1 MPVLRITQSRS
12 GESDECERTGRTTRI
27 VHDVTRTARVPALLL
42 TCALALLTPLLAPPA
57 VHASPAPGAVV
68 DTPGTVVDVAPL
80 ELGLS
85 LPGASSARAL
95 TYTTQW
101 RSGAPTTATGALFLP
116 HGTPPEGGWPVV
128 AWAHG
133 TVGLDDS
140 CAPSRLPRTPRDT
153 AYLDHWL
160 GQGYAVVA
168 ADYPGLGSD
177 GLHRYL
183 DGQSAANSVIDIV
196 RAGRAVEPSLSDRW
210 VVIGQSQGGHT
221 GLHTAR
227 AATARAPEL
236 DFRGTLTTG
245 APSNLEYLFPLGF
258 PGLPDLGLDGL
269 TVFAAYIF
277 AGLRDADP
285 ALDLDGY
292 LTPLGREIVDA
303 AERLCYDDLS
313 DRYGEVGVG
322 EVLARPLSDDRFRA
336 AFTDYLA
343 VPTAGYDRPL
353 FLAQGLRDATVPAP
367 LAFTLIADLWAG
379 GANAQFRTY
388 PTGHS
393 ETMFASLPD
402 TTGFVA
408 ELLHP

>member
-1 MPVLRITQSRS
+1 MHILSRR
-12 GESDECERTGRTTRI
+12 GESDEYGRRGRTVRI
-27 VHDVTRTARVPALLL
+27 VLGVTRTTHVPALLL
-42 TCALALLTPLLAPPA
+42 AGALALLTTVVSPPA
-57 VHASPAPGAVV
+57 VGANPAPGKVV
-68 DTPGTVVDVAPL
+68 EVATLDP
-80 ELGLS
+80 ESS
-85 LPGASSARAL
+85 LPGASSARVLA
-95 TYTTQW
+95 YTTQW
-101 RSGAPTTATGALFLP
+101 RDGTPTTATGALFVP
-116 HGTPPEGGWPVV
+116 PGTPPEGGWPVV

-153 AYLDHWL
+153 AYLNHWL

-168 ADYPGLGSD
+168 ADYPGLGSG

-221 GLHTAR
+221 GLHTAH
-227 AATARAPEL
+227 AATSRAPEL

-258 PGLPDLGLDGL
+258 PGFPDLGLDGL
-269 TVFAAYIF
+269 TAFAAYIF

-285 ALDLDGY
+285 SLDVDGY
-292 LTPLGREIVDA
+292 LTPLGREVVDA
-303 AERLCYDDLS
+303 AERLCYDELM
-313 DRYGEVGVG
+313 DRYGEIGIG

-336 AFTDYLA
+336 AFTDYVA
-343 VPTAGYDRPL
+343 VPTRGYDRPL
-353 FLAQGLRDATVPAP
+353 FLAQGLRDTTVPAP
-367 LAFTLIADLWAG
+367 LAFELIGDLWAG

-388 PTGHS
+388 STGHS

-408 ELLHP
+408 ELLRR